1 MFHAMLFTGFSED
14 GSSPLPALNLWP
26 RATER
31 FQSSMSDYPWGV
43 PSGCVIYSTMG
54 GVRGPVI
61 LV

>member
-31 FQSSMSDYPWGV
+31 FQSSMSDYPWGGFR
-43 PSGCVIYSTMG
+43 PGASSTRRWA
-54 GVRGPVI
+54 VYEAP
-61 LV
+61 